1 MALLNFIS
9 RTVFI
14 KVLGSEYLGING
26 VLGNVFMFLSIADM
40 GLSTAIGFSLYK
52 PLASKDYHHISTLMA
67 FYRRV
72 YQYVAVAISIA
83 GLLLAPFLQYL
94 VKSHNPIE
102 HLHIYY
108 LIFLA
113 NTVAGYLLIYP
124 QTLITADQKT
134 YKTVPFAVG
143 FNLLWT
149 AAQITV
155 LLTTHN
161 YFAYLLTQSAVI
173 FLERYFTNRYIK
185 KSYPEVSF
193 ETKEKLPEEDLQ
205 LIKKNVKAMLWHKIG
220 DFGVNGIATLVIS
233 ARLSVS
239 LAGIYSNYV
248 MIIGVVKGFLL
259 LAPNSVAASFGN
271 LISTESKEKCLEK
284 SKVLDFI
291 TFWAFGATAVC
302 FYNML
307 NPFIVLWVGKEY
319 LFSQATVAI
328 ILTDYYLT
336 GARVSLYVVKTSGGI
351 YAQDK
356 YLPAFQAVANLVFSL
371 ILADYMGVSG
381 VFLGMILSTFIF
393 PFWYRAIIVY
403 KHIFAAPARG
413 YFLRYGLYL
422 AVVAA
427 NAAITAFICSTLFS
441 AGGWWTFA
449 GRGLVSLIIPNAVIF
464 ILFRNT
470 SEMRQIIKI
479 LRQYLNSRLKWG
491 TKSA

>member
-1 MALLNFIS
+1 
-9 RTVFI
+9 
-14 KVLGSEYLGING
+14 
-26 VLGNVFMFLSIADM
+26 
-40 GLSTAIGFSLYK
+40 
-52 PLASKDYHHISTLMA
+52 
-67 FYRRV
+67 
-72 YQYVAVAISIA
+72 
-83 GLLLAPFLQYL
+83 
-94 VKSHNPIE
+94 
-102 HLHIYY
+102 
-108 LIFLA
+108 
-113 NTVAGYLLIYP
+113 
-124 QTLITADQKT
+124 
-134 YKTVPFAVG
+134 
-143 FNLLWT
+143 
-149 AAQITV
+149 
-155 LLTTHN
+155 
-161 YFAYLLTQSAVI
+161 
-173 FLERYFTNRYIK
+173 
-185 KSYPEVSF
+185 
-193 ETKEKLPEEDLQ
+193 
-205 LIKKNVKAMLWHKIG
+205 
-220 DFGVNGIATLVIS
+220 
-233 ARLSVS
+233 
-239 LAGIYSNYV
+239 